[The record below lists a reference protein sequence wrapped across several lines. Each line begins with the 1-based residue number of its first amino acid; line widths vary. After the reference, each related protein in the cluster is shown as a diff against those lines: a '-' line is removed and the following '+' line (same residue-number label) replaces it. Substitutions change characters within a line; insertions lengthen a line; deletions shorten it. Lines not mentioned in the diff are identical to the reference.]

1 MAIYITTA
9 KDTYEFPDYSD
20 QCPLCGG
27 NNCAVRIGF
36 YIRKRLIFYLTTYY
50 NVPIPRWLCRQ
61 KGPLKPKH
69 RTFSLLPSALIPY
82 HNSDLNLV
90 SETVKYKQQPETTF
104 EQTKSYISDK
114 GQQTDIDLE
123 NNQIKHFQQLVT
135 TAFSKLMAIPEIK
148 QRISRDFHSSDPI
161 ATVLSF
167 GDRYHSPFLTTSKL
181 EASNI
186 EQLAWDFFYNFQS
199 GCYFDRQFL
208 FGTPSQKR
216 RWA

>member
-1 MAIYITTA
+1 MAIYIATA
-9 KDTYEFPDYSD
+9 KKTYQFPDFSE

-27 NNCAVRIGF
+27 KNCAVRIGF
-36 YIRKRLIFYLTTYY
+36 YIRKRLVLYLTTYY
-50 NVPIPRWLCRQ
+50 DVPIPRWLCRQ

-69 RTFSLLPSALIPY
+69 RTFSLLPFALIPY
-82 HNSDLNLV
+82 HNNDLNLV
-90 SETVKYKQQPETTF
+90 AETVKYKQQQPGTTY
-104 EQTKSYISDK
+104 EQTKSYIIDNA
-114 GQQTDIDLE
+114 QQPDIDLE
-123 NNQIKHFQQLVT
+123 NKQIKQFQQLVT

-148 QRISRDFHSSDPI
+148 PRISCDFHSSDPI

-167 GDRYHSPFLTTSKL
+167 CDRYQSPFLTTSKL

-186 EQLAWDFFYNFQS
+186 EQLAWDFFYNFQR

-216 RWA
+216 Q